1 MWRIVVP
8 LLPLL
13 LNQCTGWREAGL
25 GSSNA
30 TQPGAGTSDGAIVGA
45 AAAGLT
51 AHELAT
57 GATTKVVFG
66 WQLEV
71 AGGRARFYACE
82 DETTCGMRRVEVPAS
97 EITAT
102 SVVGRTR
109 TQQPDGQE
117 GEQDVIRLTL
127 RHPLARTSRA
137 GEVYD
142 ENHGLV
148 FGGKGQ

>member
-1 MWRIVVP
+1 MWRAVVP

-13 LNQCTGWREAGL
+13 LTQCTGWREAGL
-25 GSSNA
+25 GSSA
-30 TQPGAGTSDGAIVGA
+30 AHTGAGDGVVAGA

-57 GATTKVVFG
+57 GATTTVVFG
-66 WQLEV
+66 WHLEV
-71 AGGRARFYACE
+71 AGGHARFYACE
-82 DETTCGMRRVEVPAS
+82 DETTCGMHRVELPAS
-97 EITAT
+97 EIAAM
-102 SVVGRTR
+102 SVVGRTL
-109 TQQPDGQE
+109 TQQPDGHD
-117 GEQDVIRLTL
+117 GEQDIVRLTL